1 MSGIF
6 ERNLAHLSPSLQN
19 ALLSLDEKNKNAFKI
34 TEEYAKNERVFYK
47 NFIAEN
53 GSLVFDYEEFEER
66 LKEFKEKYLLYPV
79 LYFYGIS
86 NAFMI
91 ENLLQNPYHCH
102 LVIYERDLALLY
114 VVLSNIDLSTALA
127 QKRLLIFNEV
137 SQMEYIFETQP
148 FLAYSRTYFLELMS
162 DFYATEQKEILASN
176 SFLMEGFKK
185 SILKQG
191 NDPKDA
197 LQGIRQYV
205 YNLASMI
212 KNPSLKE
219 LLAKRKAKFKSCVI
233 VSTGPS
239 LTKQLPLLKEV
250 QEKVIIFAADSAYP
264 ILMQNDI
271 VPDYVCMVE
280 RTDFTA
286 EFFKHDFGDKD
297 KKTTFLLASL
307 VHPNAVEYLEKRG
320 RDYVL
325 IPKHL
330 NFAQYVDLKAFALLS
345 SAVSVAHMALAIA
358 LELEFKELVFIGQDL
373 AYNDVGYSHPK
384 DYQHSANFESEAYEK
399 VKVVAYGGEGFVNS
413 HEIWIFFRQ
422 ILEDLIKYVVSA
434 KIYNATE
441 GGARI
446 EGMIEK
452 PFSEC
457 CKDFSENKQ
466 NLEKLQPLSEDKQKE
481 YALKAYAKVKKAFK
495 ECVGFQAMLRAY
507 YEDIEPEFLRLN
519 TLDLEEGASAS
530 FSLVL
535 KVDQFRDEFSVISSV
550 FYELIHAFFAHFCMN
565 LNKIL
570 VLNPLIKEDFF
581 NKNVLYIKE
590 HLDFMQSI
598 FGFVKAQEETLKFAI
613 TPLEN
618 ALKAKGLSKYV
629 ERLSQ

>member
-1 MSGIF
+1 MSIF

-19 ALLSLDEKNKNAFKI
+19 ALLSLNEKSKNAFKI

-47 NFIAEN
+47 NFIAV
-53 GSLVFDYEEFEER
+53 GGGAVFDYEEFEER
-66 LKEFKEKYLLYPV
+66 LKEFKEKYPLYPV

-102 LVIYERDLALLY
+102 LLVYERNLALLY
-114 VVLSNIDLSTALA
+114 TLLSSIDLSVALA

-162 DFYATEQKEILASN
+162 DFYAREQKEILALN

-205 YNLASMI
+205 YNLDSMI

-219 LLAKRKAKFKSCVI
+219 LLEKRKAKFNSCVI

-250 QEKVIIFAADSAYP
+250 QERVVIFAADSAYP

-286 EFFKHDFGDKD
+286 EFFKHDFGNKD
-297 KKTTFLLASL
+297 DKTTFLLASL
-307 VHPNAVEYLEKRG
+307 VHPNAIEYLEKRG
-320 RDYVL
+320 RNYIL
-325 IPKHL
+325 ISKHL
-330 NFAQYVDLKAFALLS
+330 NFAQYVDLKAFGLLP
-345 SAVSVAHMALAIA
+345 SAVSVAHMAFAIA

-373 AYNDVGYSHPK
+373 AYDDVGHSHPK

-399 VKVVAYGGEGFVNS
+399 IKVVAYGGEGFVES

-422 ILEDLIKYVVSA
+422 ILEDLVKYVVSA
-434 KIYNATE
+434 KIYNATQ

-457 CKDFSENKQ
+457 CKDFNENKQ
-466 NLEKLQPLSEDKQKE
+466 NLVKLKPLSEDKQKE

-495 ECVGFQAMLRAY
+495 ECVEFQAMLRAY

-519 TLDLEEGASAS
+519 TLDLEEGLSVS
-530 FSLVL
+530 FSLML
-535 KVDQFRDEFSVISSV
+535 KVDQFRDEFGAISSV

-570 VLNPLIKEDFF
+570 VLNPLTKEDLF
-581 NKNVLYIKE
+581 NKNVLYIKD

-618 ALKAKGLSKYV
+618 TLKTKGLSKYI
-629 ERLSQ
+629 ERLS

>member
-1 MSGIF
+1 MSSVF

-19 ALLSLDEKNKNAFKI
+19 ALLSLDEKSKNAFKI
-34 TEEYAKNERVFYK
+34 VEEYAKNENVFYK
-47 NFIAEN
+47 NFITEGGA
-53 GSLVFDYEEFEER
+53 VFDYEEFEER
-66 LKEFKEKYLLYPV
+66 LKEFKEKYPLYPV

-102 LVIYERDLALLY
+102 LLVYERNLALLY
-114 VVLSNIDLSTALA
+114 TLLSSIDLSVALA

-162 DFYATEQKEILASN
+162 DFYAREQKEVLALN

-219 LLAKRKAKFKSCVI
+219 LLEKRKAKFKSCVI

-239 LTKQLPLLKEV
+239 LSKQLPLLKEV
-250 QEKVIIFAADSAYP
+250 QERVVIFAADSAYP

-286 EFFKHDFGDKD
+286 EFFKHDFGNKD
-297 KKTTFLLASL
+297 DKTTFLLASL
-307 VHPNAVEYLEKRG
+307 VHPNAIEYLEKRG
-320 RDYVL
+320 RNYIL

-330 NFAQYVDLKAFALLS
+330 NFAQYVDLKAFSLLS
-345 SAVSVAHMALAIA
+345 SAVSVAHMAFAIA

-373 AYNDVGYSHPK
+373 AYNDVGHSHPK

-399 VKVVAYGGEGFVNS
+399 IKVVAYGGEGFVES

-422 ILEDLIKYVVSA
+422 ILEDLVKYVVSA
-434 KIYNATE
+434 KIYNATQ

-457 CKDFSENKQ
+457 CKDFNENKQ
-466 NLEKLQPLSEDKQKE
+466 NLVKLKPLSEDKQKE

-495 ECVGFQAMLRAY
+495 ECVEFQAMLRAY

-519 TLDLEEGASAS
+519 TLDLEEGLSVS
-530 FSLVL
+530 FSLML
-535 KVDQFRDEFSVISSV
+535 KVDQFRDEFSAISSV

-570 VLNPLIKEDFF
+570 VLNPLTKEDLF
-581 NKNVLYIKE
+581 NKNVLYIKD

-618 ALKAKGLSKYV
+618 TLKTKGLSKYI
-629 ERLSQ
+629 ERLS

>member
-1 MSGIF
+1 M
-6 ERNLAHLSPSLQN
+6 
-19 ALLSLDEKNKNAFKI
+19 
-34 TEEYAKNERVFYK
+34 
-47 NFIAEN
+47 
-53 GSLVFDYEEFEER
+53 FDYEEFEER
-66 LKEFKEKYLLYPV
+66 LKEFKEKYPLYPV

-162 DFYATEQKEILASN
+162 DFYAREEREVLALN

-219 LLAKRKAKFKSCVI
+219 LLEKRKAKFKSCVI

-239 LTKQLPLLKEV
+239 LSKQLPLLKEV
-250 QEKVIIFAADSAYP
+250 QEKVVIFAADSAYP

-286 EFFKHDFGDKD
+286 EFFKHDFGNKD
-297 KKTTFLLASL
+297 DKTTFLLASL
-307 VHPNAVEYLEKRG
+307 VHPNAIEYLEKRG
-320 RDYVL
+320 RNYIL

-345 SAVSVAHMALAIA
+345 SAVSVAHMALALA

-373 AYNDVGYSHPK
+373 AYDDVGHSHPK

-399 VKVVAYGGEGFVNS
+399 IKVVAYGGEDFVES

-422 ILEDLIKYVVSA
+422 ILEDLVKYVVSA
-434 KIYNATE
+434 KIYNATQ

-457 CKDFSENKQ
+457 CKDFNENKQ
-466 NLEKLQPLSEDKQKE
+466 NLVKLKPLSEDKQKE

-495 ECVGFQAMLRAY
+495 ECVEFQAMLRAY

-519 TLDLEEGASAS
+519 TLDLEEGLSVS
-530 FSLVL
+530 FSLML
-535 KVDQFRDEFSVISSV
+535 KVDQFRDEFSAISSV

-570 VLNPLIKEDFF
+570 VLNPLTKEDLF
-581 NKNVLYIKE
+581 NKNVLYIKD

-618 ALKAKGLSKYV
+618 TLKTKGLSKYI
-629 ERLSQ
+629 ERLS

>member
-1 MSGIF
+1 MSIF

-19 ALLSLDEKNKNAFKI
+19 ALLSLDEKSKNAFKI

-47 NFIAEN
+47 NFIAV
-53 GSLVFDYEEFEER
+53 GGGAVFDYEEFEER
-66 LKEFKEKYLLYPV
+66 LKEFKEKYPLYPV

-114 VVLSNIDLSTALA
+114 VVLSSIDLSTALA

-162 DFYATEQKEILASN
+162 DFYAREEREVLALN

-219 LLAKRKAKFKSCVI
+219 LLEKRKAKFKSCVI

-239 LTKQLPLLKEV
+239 LSKQLPLLKEV
-250 QEKVIIFAADSAYP
+250 QERVVIFAADSAYP

-286 EFFKHDFGDKD
+286 EFFKHDFGNKD
-297 KKTTFLLASL
+297 DKTTFLLASL
-307 VHPNAVEYLEKRG
+307 VHPNAIEYLEKRG
-320 RDYVL
+320 RNYIL

-330 NFAQYVDLKAFALLS
+330 NFAQYVDLKAFGLLP
-345 SAVSVAHMALAIA
+345 SAVSVAHMAFAIA

-373 AYNDVGYSHPK
+373 AYNDVGHSHPK
-384 DYQHSANFESEAYEK
+384 DYQHSADFESEAYEK
-399 VKVVAYGGEGFVNS
+399 IKVVAYGGEGFVES

-434 KIYNATE
+434 KIYNATQ

-457 CKDFSENKQ
+457 CKDFNENKQ
-466 NLEKLQPLSEDKQKE
+466 NLEKLQPLNEDKQKE

-495 ECVGFQAMLRAY
+495 ESVEFQAMLRAY

-519 TLDLEEGASAS
+519 TLDLEEGLSVS
-530 FSLVL
+530 FSLML
-535 KVDQFRDEFSVISSV
+535 KVDQFRDEFSAISSV

-570 VLNPLIKEDFF
+570 VLNPLTKEDLF
-581 NKNVLYIKE
+581 NKNVLYIKD

-618 ALKAKGLSKYV
+618 TLKTKGLSKYI
-629 ERLSQ
+629 ERLS

>member
-1 MSGIF
+1 MSSVF

-19 ALLSLDEKNKNAFKI
+19 ALLSLDEKSKNAFKI
-34 TEEYAKNERVFYK
+34 VEEYAKNENVFYK
-47 NFIAEN
+47 NFITEGGA
-53 GSLVFDYEEFEER
+53 VFDYEEFEER
-66 LKEFKEKYLLYPV
+66 LKEFKEKYPLYPV

-102 LVIYERDLALLY
+102 LLVYERNLALLY
-114 VVLSNIDLSTALA
+114 TLLSSIDLSVALA

-162 DFYATEQKEILASN
+162 DFYAREQKEILALN

-205 YNLASMI
+205 YNLDSMI

-219 LLAKRKAKFKSCVI
+219 LLAKRGAKFKSCVI

-239 LTKQLPLLKEV
+239 LSKQLPLLKEV
-250 QEKVIIFAADSAYP
+250 QERVVIFAADSAYP

-286 EFFKHDFGDKD
+286 EFFKHDFGNKD
-297 KKTTFLLASL
+297 DKTTFLLASL
-307 VHPNAVEYLEKRG
+307 VHPNAIEYLEKRG
-320 RDYVL
+320 RNYIL

-345 SAVSVAHMALAIA
+345 SAVSVAHMALALA

-373 AYNDVGYSHPK
+373 AYDDVGHSHPK

-399 VKVVAYGGEGFVNS
+399 IKVVAYGGEGFVES

-422 ILEDLIKYVVSA
+422 ILEDLVKYVVSA
-434 KIYNATE
+434 KIYNATQ

-457 CKDFSENKQ
+457 CKDFNENKQ
-466 NLEKLQPLSEDKQKE
+466 NLVKLKPLSEDKQKE

-495 ECVGFQAMLRAY
+495 ECVEFQAMLRAY

-519 TLDLEEGASAS
+519 TLDLEEGLSVS
-530 FSLVL
+530 FSLML
-535 KVDQFRDEFSVISSV
+535 KIDQFRDEFGAISSV

-570 VLNPLIKEDFF
+570 VLNPLTKEDLF
-581 NKNVLYIKE
+581 NKNVLYIKD

-618 ALKAKGLSKYV
+618 TLKTKGLSKYI
-629 ERLSQ
+629 ERLS

>member
-1 MSGIF
+1 MSSVF

-19 ALLSLDEKNKNAFKI
+19 ALLSLDEKSKNAFKI
-34 TEEYAKNERVFYK
+34 VEEYAKNENVFYK
-47 NFIAEN
+47 NFITEGGA
-53 GSLVFDYEEFEER
+53 VFDYEEFEER
-66 LKEFKEKYLLYPV
+66 LKEFKEKYPLYPV

-102 LVIYERDLALLY
+102 LLVYERNLALLY
-114 VVLSNIDLSTALA
+114 TLLSSIDLSVALA

-162 DFYATEQKEILASN
+162 DFYAREQKEILALN

-205 YNLASMI
+205 YNLDSMI

-219 LLAKRKAKFKSCVI
+219 LLAKRGAKFKSCVI

-239 LTKQLPLLKEV
+239 LSKQLPLLKEV
-250 QEKVIIFAADSAYP
+250 QERVVIFAADSAYP

-286 EFFKHDFGDKD
+286 EFFKHDFGNKD
-297 KKTTFLLASL
+297 DKTTFLLASL
-307 VHPNAVEYLEKRG
+307 VHPNAIEYLEKRG
-320 RDYVL
+320 RNYIL

-345 SAVSVAHMALAIA
+345 SAASVAHMALALA

-373 AYNDVGYSHPK
+373 AYDDVGHSHPK

-399 VKVVAYGGEGFVNS
+399 IKIVAYGGEGFVES

-422 ILEDLIKYVVSA
+422 ILEDLVKYVVSA
-434 KIYNATE
+434 KIYNATQ

-457 CKDFSENKQ
+457 CKDFNENKQ

-495 ECVGFQAMLRAY
+495 ECVEFQAMLRAY

-519 TLDLEEGASAS
+519 TLDLEEGLSVS
-530 FSLVL
+530 FSLML
-535 KVDQFRDEFSVISSV
+535 KVDQFRDEFSAISSV

-570 VLNPLIKEDFF
+570 VLNPLTKEDLF
-581 NKNVLYIKE
+581 NKNVLYIKD

-613 TPLEN
+613 TPLEST
-618 ALKAKGLSKYV
+618 LKTKGLSKYI
-629 ERLSQ
+629 ERLS

>member
-1 MSGIF
+1 MSIF

-19 ALLSLDEKNKNAFKI
+19 ALLSLNEKSKNAFKI

-47 NFIAEN
+47 NFIAV
-53 GSLVFDYEEFEER
+53 GGGAVFDYEEFEER
-66 LKEFKEKYLLYPV
+66 LKEFKEKYPLYPV

-137 SQMEYIFETQP
+137 SQMEYIFETQL

-162 DFYATEQKEILASN
+162 DFYAREEREVLALN

-205 YNLASMI
+205 YNLDSMI

-219 LLAKRKAKFKSCVI
+219 LLAKRGAKFKSCVI

-239 LTKQLPLLKEV
+239 LSKQLPLLKEV
-250 QEKVIIFAADSAYP
+250 QERVVIFAADSAYP

-286 EFFKHDFGDKD
+286 EFFKHDFGNKD
-297 KKTTFLLASL
+297 DKTTFLLASL
-307 VHPNAVEYLEKRG
+307 VHPNAIEYLEKRG
-320 RDYVL
+320 RNYIL

-345 SAVSVAHMALAIA
+345 SAVSVAHMALALA

-373 AYNDVGYSHPK
+373 AYDDVGHSHPK

-399 VKVVAYGGEGFVNS
+399 IKVVAYGGEDFVES

-422 ILEDLIKYVVSA
+422 ILEDLVKYVVSA
-434 KIYNATE
+434 KIYNATQ

-457 CKDFSENKQ
+457 CKDFNENKQ
-466 NLEKLQPLSEDKQKE
+466 NLVKLKPLSEDKQKE

-495 ECVGFQAMLRAY
+495 ECVEFQAMLRAY

-519 TLDLEEGASAS
+519 TLDLEEGLSVS
-530 FSLVL
+530 FSLML
-535 KVDQFRDEFSVISSV
+535 KVDQFRDEFSAISSV

-570 VLNPLIKEDFF
+570 VLNPLTKEDLF
-581 NKNVLYIKE
+581 NKNVLYIKD

-618 ALKAKGLSKYV
+618 TLKTKGLSKYI
-629 ERLSQ
+629 ERLS

>member
-1 MSGIF
+1 MSSVF

-19 ALLSLDEKNKNAFKI
+19 ALLSLDEKSKNAFKI
-34 TEEYAKNERVFYK
+34 VEEYAKNERVFYK
-47 NFIAEN
+47 NFITEGGA
-53 GSLVFDYEEFEER
+53 VFDYEEFEER
-66 LKEFKEKYLLYPV
+66 LKEFKEKYPLYPV

-102 LVIYERDLALLY
+102 LLVYERNLALLY
-114 VVLSNIDLSTALA
+114 TLLSSIDLSVALA

-162 DFYATEQKEILASN
+162 DFYAREQKEILALN

-205 YNLASMI
+205 YNLDSMI

-219 LLAKRKAKFKSCVI
+219 LLAKRGAKFKSCVI

-239 LTKQLPLLKEV
+239 LSKQLPLLKEV
-250 QEKVIIFAADSAYP
+250 QERVVIFAADSAYP

-286 EFFKHDFGDKD
+286 EFFKHDFGNKD
-297 KKTTFLLASL
+297 DKTTFLLASL
-307 VHPNAVEYLEKRG
+307 VHPNAIEYLEKRG
-320 RDYVL
+320 RNYIL
-325 IPKHL
+325 ISKHL
-330 NFAQYVDLKAFALLS
+330 NFAQYVDLKAFGLLP
-345 SAVSVAHMALAIA
+345 SAVSVAHMALALA

-373 AYNDVGYSHPK
+373 AYDDVGHSHPK

-399 VKVVAYGGEGFVNS
+399 IKVVAYGGEGFVES

-422 ILEDLIKYVVSA
+422 ILEDLVKYVVSA
-434 KIYNATE
+434 KIYNATQ

-457 CKDFSENKQ
+457 CKDFNENKQ
-466 NLEKLQPLSEDKQKE
+466 NLVKLKPLSEDKQKE

-495 ECVGFQAMLRAY
+495 ECVEFQAMLRAY

-519 TLDLEEGASAS
+519 TLDLEEGLSVS
-530 FSLVL
+530 FSLML
-535 KVDQFRDEFSVISSV
+535 KVDQFRDEFGAISSV

-570 VLNPLIKEDFF
+570 VLNPLTKEDLF
-581 NKNVLYIKE
+581 NKNVLYIKD

-618 ALKAKGLSKYV
+618 TLKTKGLSKYI
-629 ERLSQ
+629 ERLS

>member
-1 MSGIF
+1 MSIF

-19 ALLSLDEKNKNAFKI
+19 ALLSLDEKSKNAFKI

-47 NFIAEN
+47 NFIAE
-53 GSLVFDYEEFEER
+53 GGGAVFDYEEFEER
-66 LKEFKEKYLLYPV
+66 LKEFKEKYPLYPV

-162 DFYATEQKEILASN
+162 DFYAREQKEVLALN

-219 LLAKRKAKFKSCVI
+219 LLEKRKAKFKSCVI

-239 LTKQLPLLKEV
+239 LSKQLPLLKEV
-250 QEKVIIFAADSAYP
+250 QERVVIFAADSAYP

-286 EFFKHDFGDKD
+286 EFFKHDFGNKD
-297 KKTTFLLASL
+297 DKTTFLLASL
-307 VHPNAVEYLEKRG
+307 VHPNAIEYLEKRG
-320 RDYVL
+320 RNYIL

-330 NFAQYVDLKAFALLS
+330 NFAQYVDLKAFSLLS
-345 SAVSVAHMALAIA
+345 SAVSVAHMAFAIA

-373 AYNDVGYSHPK
+373 AYDDVGHSHPK

-399 VKVVAYGGEGFVNS
+399 IKVVAYGGEGFVES

-422 ILEDLIKYVVSA
+422 ILEDLVKYVVSA
-434 KIYNATE
+434 KIYNATQ

-457 CKDFSENKQ
+457 CKDFNENKQ
-466 NLEKLQPLSEDKQKE
+466 NLVKLKPLSEDKQKE

-495 ECVGFQAMLRAY
+495 ECVEFQAMLRAY

-519 TLDLEEGASAS
+519 TLDLEEGLSVS
-530 FSLVL
+530 FSLML
-535 KVDQFRDEFSVISSV
+535 KVDQFRDEFGAISSV

-570 VLNPLIKEDFF
+570 VLNPLTKEDLF
-581 NKNVLYIKE
+581 NKNVLYIKD

-618 ALKAKGLSKYV
+618 TLKTKGLSKYI
-629 ERLSQ
+629 ERLS

>member
-1 MSGIF
+1 MSSVF
-6 ERNLAHLSPSLQN
+6 ARNLAHLSPSLQN
-19 ALLSLDEKNKNAFKI
+19 ALLSLDEKSKNAFKI
-34 TEEYAKNERVFYK
+34 VEEYAKNERVFYK
-47 NFIAEN
+47 NFITEGGA
-53 GSLVFDYEEFEER
+53 VFDYEEFEER
-66 LKEFKEKYLLYPV
+66 LKEFKEKYPLYPV

-102 LVIYERDLALLY
+102 LLVYERNLALLY
-114 VVLSNIDLSTALA
+114 TLLSSIDLSVALA

-162 DFYATEQKEILASN
+162 DFYAREQKEILALN

-205 YNLASMI
+205 YNLDSMI

-219 LLAKRKAKFKSCVI
+219 LLAKRGAKFKSCVI

-239 LTKQLPLLKEV
+239 LSKQLPLLKEV
-250 QEKVIIFAADSAYP
+250 QERVVIFAADSAYP

-286 EFFKHDFGDKD
+286 EFFKHDFGNKD
-297 KKTTFLLASL
+297 DKTTFLLASL
-307 VHPNAVEYLEKRG
+307 VHPNAIEYLEKRG
-320 RDYVL
+320 RNYIL

-345 SAVSVAHMALAIA
+345 SAVSVAHMALALA

-373 AYNDVGYSHPK
+373 AYDDVGHSHPK

-399 VKVVAYGGEGFVNS
+399 IKVVAYGGEGFVES
-413 HEIWIFFRQ
+413 HEMWIFFRQ
-422 ILEDLIKYVVSA
+422 ILEDLVKYVVSA
-434 KIYNATE
+434 KIYNATQ

-457 CKDFSENKQ
+457 CKDFNENKQ
-466 NLEKLQPLSEDKQKE
+466 NLVKLKPLSEDKQKE

-495 ECVGFQAMLRAY
+495 ECVEFQAMLRAY

-519 TLDLEEGASAS
+519 TLDLEEGLRES
-530 FSLVL
+530 FALVL
-535 KVDQFRDEFSVISSV
+535 KVDKFRDEFSVISSV

-570 VLNPLIKEDFF
+570 VLNPLTKEDFF
-581 NKNVLYIKE
+581 NKNVLYIKD

-618 ALKAKGLSKYV
+618 TLKTKGLSKYI
-629 ERLSQ
+629 ERLS

>member
-1 MSGIF
+1 MSSVF

-19 ALLSLDEKNKNAFKI
+19 ALLSLDEKSKNAFKI
-34 TEEYAKNERVFYK
+34 VEEYAKNENVFYK
-47 NFIAEN
+47 NFITEGGA
-53 GSLVFDYEEFEER
+53 VFDYEEFEER
-66 LKEFKEKYLLYPV
+66 LKEFKEKYPLYPV

-102 LVIYERDLALLY
+102 LLVYERNLALLY
-114 VVLSNIDLSTALA
+114 TLLSSIDLSVALA

-162 DFYATEQKEILASN
+162 DFYAREQKEILALN

-205 YNLASMI
+205 YNLDSMI

-219 LLAKRKAKFKSCVI
+219 LLAKRGAKFKSCVI

-239 LTKQLPLLKEV
+239 LSKQLPLLKEV
-250 QEKVIIFAADSAYP
+250 QERVVIFAADSAYP

-286 EFFKHDFGDKD
+286 EFFKHDFGNKD
-297 KKTTFLLASL
+297 DKTTFLLASL
-307 VHPNAVEYLEKRG
+307 VHPNAIEYLEKRG
-320 RDYVL
+320 RNYIL

-345 SAVSVAHMALAIA
+345 SAVSVAHMALALA

-373 AYNDVGYSHPK
+373 AYDDVGHSHPK

-399 VKVVAYGGEGFVNS
+399 IKVVAYGGEGFVES

-422 ILEDLIKYVVSA
+422 ILEDLVKYVVSA
-434 KIYNATE
+434 KIYNATQ

-452 PFSEC
+452 PFSKC
-457 CKDFSENKQ
+457 CKDFNENKQ
-466 NLEKLQPLSEDKQKE
+466 NLVKLKPLSEDKQKE

-495 ECVGFQAMLRAY
+495 ECVEFQAMLRAY

-519 TLDLEEGASAS
+519 TLDLEEGLSVS
-530 FSLVL
+530 FSLML
-535 KVDQFRDEFSVISSV
+535 KVDQFRDEFGAISSV

-570 VLNPLIKEDFF
+570 VLNPLTKEDLF
-581 NKNVLYIKE
+581 NKNVLYIKD

-618 ALKAKGLSKYV
+618 TLKTKGLSKYI
-629 ERLSQ
+629 ERLS

>member
-1 MSGIF
+1 MSIF

-19 ALLSLDEKNKNAFKI
+19 ALLSLNEKSKNAFKI

-47 NFIAEN
+47 NFIAE
-53 GSLVFDYEEFEER
+53 GGGAVFDYEEFEER
-66 LKEFKEKYLLYPV
+66 LKEFKEKYPLYPV

-162 DFYATEQKEILASN
+162 DFYAREEREVLALN

-219 LLAKRKAKFKSCVI
+219 LLEKRKAKFKSCVI

-239 LTKQLPLLKEV
+239 LSKQLPLLKEV
-250 QEKVIIFAADSAYP
+250 QEKVVIFAADSAYP

-286 EFFKHDFGDKD
+286 EFFKHDFGNKD
-297 KKTTFLLASL
+297 DKTTFLLASL
-307 VHPNAVEYLEKRG
+307 VHPNAIEYLEKRG
-320 RDYVL
+320 RNYIL

-330 NFAQYVDLKAFALLS
+330 NFAQYVDLKAFSLLS
-345 SAVSVAHMALAIA
+345 SAVSVAHMAFAIA

-373 AYNDVGYSHPK
+373 AYDDVGHSHPK

-399 VKVVAYGGEGFVNS
+399 IKVVAYGGEGFVES

-434 KIYNATE
+434 KIYNATQ

-457 CKDFSENKQ
+457 CKDFNENKT
-466 NLEKLQPLSEDKQKE
+466 NLIKLENLSEDKQKE

-495 ECVGFQAMLRAY
+495 ESVEFQAMLRAY

-519 TLDLEEGASAS
+519 TLDLEEGLRES

-535 KVDQFRDEFSVISSV
+535 KVDKFRDEFGAISSV

-570 VLNPLIKEDFF
+570 VLNPLTKEDFF
-581 NKNVLYIKE
+581 NKNVLYIKD
-590 HLDFMQSI
+590 HLDFIQSI
-598 FGFVKAQEETLKFAI
+598 FGFVKAQEETLKFAL

-618 ALKAKGLSKYV
+618 TLKTKGLSKYV
-629 ERLSQ
+629 ERLS

>member
-1 MSGIF
+1 MSSVF

-19 ALLSLDEKNKNAFKI
+19 ALLSLDEKSKNAFKI
-34 TEEYAKNERVFYK
+34 VEEYAKNENVFYK
-47 NFIAEN
+47 NFITEGGA
-53 GSLVFDYEEFEER
+53 VFDYEEFEER
-66 LKEFKEKYLLYPV
+66 LKEFKEKYPLYPV

-102 LVIYERDLALLY
+102 LLVYERNLALLY
-114 VVLSNIDLSTALA
+114 TLLSSIDLSVALA

-162 DFYATEQKEILASN
+162 DFYAREQKEILALN

-205 YNLASMI
+205 YNLDSMI

-219 LLAKRKAKFKSCVI
+219 LLAKRGAKFKSCVI

-239 LTKQLPLLKEV
+239 LSKQLPLLKEV
-250 QEKVIIFAADSAYP
+250 QERVVIFAADSAYP

-286 EFFKHDFGDKD
+286 EFFKHDFGNKD
-297 KKTTFLLASL
+297 DKTTFLLASL
-307 VHPNAVEYLEKRG
+307 VHPNAIEYLEKRG
-320 RDYVL
+320 RNYIL
-325 IPKHL
+325 ISKHL
-330 NFAQYVDLKAFALLS
+330 NFAQYVDLKAFGLLP
-345 SAVSVAHMALAIA
+345 SAVSVAHMAFAIA

-373 AYNDVGYSHPK
+373 AYNDVGHSHPK
-384 DYQHSANFESEAYEK
+384 DYQHSADFESEAYEK
-399 VKVVAYGGEGFVNS
+399 IKIVAYGGEGFVES

-422 ILEDLIKYVVSA
+422 ILEDLVKYVVSA
-434 KIYNATE
+434 KIYNATQ

-457 CKDFSENKQ
+457 CKDFNENKQ

-495 ECVGFQAMLRAY
+495 ECVEFQAMLRAY

-519 TLDLEEGASAS
+519 TLDLEEGLSVS
-530 FSLVL
+530 FSLML
-535 KVDQFRDEFSVISSV
+535 KVDQFRDEFSAISSV

-570 VLNPLIKEDFF
+570 VLNPLTKEDLF
-581 NKNVLYIKE
+581 NKNVLYIKD

-618 ALKAKGLSKYV
+618 TLKTKGLSKYI
-629 ERLSQ
+629 ERLS

>member
-1 MSGIF
+1 MSSVF

-19 ALLSLDEKNKNAFKI
+19 ALLSLDEKSKNAFKI
-34 TEEYAKNERVFYK
+34 VEEYAKNENVFYK
-47 NFIAEN
+47 NFITEGGA
-53 GSLVFDYEEFEER
+53 VFDYEEFEER
-66 LKEFKEKYLLYPV
+66 LKEFKEKYPLYPV

-102 LVIYERDLALLY
+102 LLVYERNLALLY
-114 VVLSNIDLSTALA
+114 TLLSSIDLSVALA

-162 DFYATEQKEILASN
+162 DFYAREQKEILALN

-205 YNLASMI
+205 YNLDSMI

-219 LLAKRKAKFKSCVI
+219 LLAKRGAKFKSCVI

-239 LTKQLPLLKEV
+239 LSKQLPLLKEV
-250 QEKVIIFAADSAYP
+250 QERVVIFAADSAYP

-286 EFFKHDFGDKD
+286 EFFKHDFGNKD
-297 KKTTFLLASL
+297 DKTTFLLASL
-307 VHPNAVEYLEKRG
+307 VHPNAIEYLEKRG
-320 RDYVL
+320 RNYIL

-345 SAVSVAHMALAIA
+345 SAVSVAHMALALA

-373 AYNDVGYSHPK
+373 AYDDVGHSHPK

-399 VKVVAYGGEGFVNS
+399 IKVVAYGGEGFVES

-422 ILEDLIKYVVSA
+422 ILEDLVKYVVSA
-434 KIYNATE
+434 KIYNATQ

-457 CKDFSENKQ
+457 CKDFNENKQ
-466 NLEKLQPLSEDKQKE
+466 NLVKLRPLSEDKQKE

-495 ECVGFQAMLRAY
+495 ECVEFQAMLRAY

-519 TLDLEEGASAS
+519 TLDLEEGLSVS
-530 FSLVL
+530 FSLML
-535 KVDQFRDEFSVISSV
+535 KVDQFRDEFGAISSV
-550 FYELIHAFFAHFCMN
+550 FYELIHAFFTHFCMN

-570 VLNPLIKEDFF
+570 VLNPLTKEDLF
-581 NKNVLYIKE
+581 NKNVLYIKD

-618 ALKAKGLSKYV
+618 TLKTKGLSKYI
-629 ERLSQ
+629 ERLS

>member
-1 MSGIF
+1 MSSVF

-19 ALLSLDEKNKNAFKI
+19 ALLSLDEKSKNAFKI
-34 TEEYAKNERVFYK
+34 VEEYAKNENVFYK
-47 NFIAEN
+47 NFITEGGA
-53 GSLVFDYEEFEER
+53 VFDYEEFEER
-66 LKEFKEKYLLYPV
+66 LKEFKEKYPLYPV

-102 LVIYERDLALLY
+102 LLVYERNLALLY
-114 VVLSNIDLSTALA
+114 TLLSSIDLSVALA

-137 SQMEYIFETQP
+137 SQMEYIFETQS

-162 DFYATEQKEILASN
+162 DFYAREQKEILALN

-205 YNLASMI
+205 YNLDSMI

-219 LLAKRKAKFKSCVI
+219 LLAKRGAKFKSCVI

-239 LTKQLPLLKEV
+239 LSKQLPLLKEV
-250 QEKVIIFAADSAYP
+250 QERVVIFAADSAYP

-286 EFFKHDFGDKD
+286 EFFKHDFGNKD
-297 KKTTFLLASL
+297 DKTTFLLASL
-307 VHPNAVEYLEKRG
+307 VHPNAIEYLEKRG
-320 RDYVL
+320 RNYIL
-325 IPKHL
+325 ISKHL
-330 NFAQYVDLKAFALLS
+330 NFAQYVDLKAFGLLP
-345 SAVSVAHMALAIA
+345 SAVSVAHMAFAIA

-373 AYNDVGYSHPK
+373 AYNDVGHSHPK
-384 DYQHSANFESEAYEK
+384 DYQHSADFESEAYEK
-399 VKVVAYGGEGFVNS
+399 IKVVAYGGEGFVES

-457 CKDFSENKQ
+457 CKDFNENKQ
-466 NLEKLQPLSEDKQKE
+466 NLVKLKPLSEDKQKE

-495 ECVGFQAMLRAY
+495 ECVEFQAMLRAY

-519 TLDLEEGASAS
+519 TLDLEEGLSVS
-530 FSLVL
+530 FSLML
-535 KVDQFRDEFSVISSV
+535 KVDQFRDEFSAISSV
-550 FYELIHAFFAHFCMN
+550 FYELIHAFFVHFCMN

-570 VLNPLIKEDFF
+570 VLNPLTKEDLF
-581 NKNVLYIKE
+581 NKNVLYIKD

-618 ALKAKGLSKYV
+618 TLKTKGLSKYI
-629 ERLSQ
+629 ERLS

>member
-1 MSGIF
+1 MSSVF
-6 ERNLAHLSPSLQN
+6 ERNLAYLSPSLQN
-19 ALLSLDEKNKNAFKI
+19 ALLSLDEKSKNAFKI
-34 TEEYAKNERVFYK
+34 VEEYAKNENVFYK
-47 NFIAEN
+47 NFITEGGA
-53 GSLVFDYEEFEER
+53 VFDYEEFEER
-66 LKEFKEKYLLYPV
+66 LKEFKEKYPLYPV

-102 LVIYERDLALLY
+102 LLVYERNLALLY
-114 VVLSNIDLSTALA
+114 TLLSSIDLSVALA

-162 DFYATEQKEILASN
+162 DFYAREQKEILALN

-205 YNLASMI
+205 YNLDSMI

-219 LLAKRKAKFKSCVI
+219 LLAKRGAKFKSCVI

-239 LTKQLPLLKEV
+239 LSKQLPLLKEV
-250 QEKVIIFAADSAYP
+250 QERVVIFAADSAYP

-286 EFFKHDFGDKD
+286 EFFKHDFGNKD
-297 KKTTFLLASL
+297 DKTTFLLASL
-307 VHPNAVEYLEKRG
+307 VHPNAIEYLEKRG
-320 RDYVL
+320 RNYIL

-345 SAVSVAHMALAIA
+345 SAVSVAHMALALA

-373 AYNDVGYSHPK
+373 AYDDVGHSHPK

-399 VKVVAYGGEGFVNS
+399 IKVVAYGGEGFVES

-422 ILEDLIKYVVSA
+422 ILEDLVKYVVSA
-434 KIYNATE
+434 KIYNATQ

-457 CKDFSENKQ
+457 CKDFNENKQ
-466 NLEKLQPLSEDKQKE
+466 NLVKLKPLSEDKQKE

-495 ECVGFQAMLRAY
+495 ECVEFQAMLRAY

-519 TLDLEEGASAS
+519 TLDLEEGLSVS
-530 FSLVL
+530 FSLML
-535 KVDQFRDEFSVISSV
+535 KVDQFRDEFGAISSV

-570 VLNPLIKEDFF
+570 VLNPLTKEDLF
-581 NKNVLYIKE
+581 NKNVLYIKD

-618 ALKAKGLSKYV
+618 TLKTKGLSKYI
-629 ERLSQ
+629 ERLS

>member
-1 MSGIF
+1 MSSVF

-19 ALLSLDEKNKNAFKI
+19 ALLSLDEKSKNAFKI
-34 TEEYAKNERVFYK
+34 VEEYAKNERVFYK
-47 NFIAEN
+47 NFITEGGA
-53 GSLVFDYEEFEER
+53 VFDYEEFEER
-66 LKEFKEKYLLYPV
+66 LKEFKEKYPLYPV

-102 LVIYERDLALLY
+102 LLVYERNLALLY
-114 VVLSNIDLSTALA
+114 TLLSSIDLSVALA

-137 SQMEYIFETQP
+137 SQMEYIFETQL

-162 DFYATEQKEILASN
+162 DFYAREQKEILALN

-205 YNLASMI
+205 YNLDSMI

-219 LLAKRKAKFKSCVI
+219 LLAKRGAKFKSCVI

-239 LTKQLPLLKEV
+239 LSKQLPLLKEV
-250 QEKVIIFAADSAYP
+250 QERVVIFAADSAYP

-286 EFFKHDFGDKD
+286 EFFKHDFGNKD
-297 KKTTFLLASL
+297 DKTTFLLASL
-307 VHPNAVEYLEKRG
+307 VHPNAIEYLEKRG
-320 RDYVL
+320 RNYIL

-345 SAVSVAHMALAIA
+345 SAASVAHMALALA

-373 AYNDVGYSHPK
+373 AYDDVGHSHPK

-399 VKVVAYGGEGFVNS
+399 IKVVAYGGEGFVES
-413 HEIWIFFRQ
+413 HEMWIFFRQ

-434 KIYNATE
+434 KIYNATQ

-457 CKDFSENKQ
+457 CKDFNENKQ
-466 NLEKLQPLSEDKQKE
+466 NLVKLKPLSEDKQKE

-495 ECVGFQAMLRAY
+495 ECVEFQAMLRAY
-507 YEDIEPEFLRLN
+507 YEDIEGEFLRLN
-519 TLDLEEGASAS
+519 TLDLEEGLSVS
-530 FSLVL
+530 FSLML
-535 KVDQFRDEFSVISSV
+535 KVDQFRDEFGAISSV

-570 VLNPLIKEDFF
+570 VLNPLTKEDLF
-581 NKNVLYIKE
+581 NKNVLYIKD

-618 ALKAKGLSKYV
+618 TLKTKGLSKYI
-629 ERLSQ
+629 ERLS

>member
-1 MSGIF
+1 MSIF

-19 ALLSLDEKNKNAFKI
+19 ALLSLNEKSKNAFKI
-34 TEEYAKNERVFYK
+34 VEEYAKNENVFYK
-47 NFIAEN
+47 NFITEGGA
-53 GSLVFDYEEFEER
+53 VFDYEEFEER
-66 LKEFKEKYLLYPV
+66 LKEFKEKYPLYPV

-102 LVIYERDLALLY
+102 LLVYERNLALLY
-114 VVLSNIDLSTALA
+114 TLLSSIDLSVALA

-162 DFYATEQKEILASN
+162 DFYAREEREVLALN

-205 YNLASMI
+205 YNLDSMI

-219 LLAKRKAKFKSCVI
+219 LLAKRGAKFKSCVI

-239 LTKQLPLLKEV
+239 LSKQLPLLKEV
-250 QEKVIIFAADSAYP
+250 QERVVIFAADSAYP

-286 EFFKHDFGDKD
+286 EFFKHDFGNKD
-297 KKTTFLLASL
+297 DKTTFLLASL
-307 VHPNAVEYLEKRG
+307 VHPNAIEYLEKRG
-320 RDYVL
+320 RNYIL

-345 SAVSVAHMALAIA
+345 SAASVAHMALALA

-373 AYNDVGYSHPK
+373 AYDDVGHSHPK

-399 VKVVAYGGEGFVNS
+399 IKIVAYGGEGFVES

-457 CKDFSENKQ
+457 CKDFNENKQ
-466 NLEKLQPLSEDKQKE
+466 NLVKLKPLSEDKQKE

-495 ECVGFQAMLRAY
+495 ECVEFQAMLRAY

-519 TLDLEEGASAS
+519 TLDLEEGLSVS
-530 FSLVL
+530 FSLML
-535 KVDQFRDEFSVISSV
+535 KVDQFRDEFSAISSV
-550 FYELIHAFFAHFCMN
+550 FYELIHAFFVHFCMN

-570 VLNPLIKEDFF
+570 VLNPLTKEDLF
-581 NKNVLYIKE
+581 NKNVLYIKD

-618 ALKAKGLSKYV
+618 TLKTKGLSKYI
-629 ERLSQ
+629 ERLS

>member
-1 MSGIF
+1 MSSVF

-19 ALLSLDEKNKNAFKI
+19 ALLSLDEKSKNAFKI
-34 TEEYAKNERVFYK
+34 VEEYAKNENVFYK
-47 NFIAEN
+47 NFITEGGA
-53 GSLVFDYEEFEER
+53 VFDYEEFEER
-66 LKEFKEKYLLYPV
+66 LKEFKEKYPLYPV

-102 LVIYERDLALLY
+102 LLVYERNLALLY
-114 VVLSNIDLSTALA
+114 TLLSSIDLSVALA

-162 DFYATEQKEILASN
+162 DFYAREQKEILALN

-205 YNLASMI
+205 YNLDSMI

-219 LLAKRKAKFKSCVI
+219 LLAKRGAKFKSCVI

-239 LTKQLPLLKEV
+239 LSKQLPLLKEV
-250 QEKVIIFAADSAYP
+250 QERVVIFAADSAYP

-286 EFFKHDFGDKD
+286 EFFKHDFGNKD
-297 KKTTFLLASL
+297 DKTTFLLASL
-307 VHPNAVEYLEKRG
+307 VHPNAIEYLEKRG
-320 RDYVL
+320 RNYIL

-330 NFAQYVDLKAFALLS
+330 NFAQYVDLKAFGLLP
-345 SAVSVAHMALAIA
+345 SAVSVAHMAFAIA

-373 AYNDVGYSHPK
+373 AYNDVGHSHPK
-384 DYQHSANFESEAYEK
+384 DYQHSADFESEAYEK
-399 VKVVAYGGEGFVNS
+399 IKVVAYGGEGFVES

-434 KIYNATE
+434 KIYNATQ

-457 CKDFSENKQ
+457 CKDFNENKQ
-466 NLEKLQPLSEDKQKE
+466 NLVKLKPLSEDKQKE

-495 ECVGFQAMLRAY
+495 ECVEFQAMLRAY

-519 TLDLEEGASAS
+519 TLDLEEGLSVS
-530 FSLVL
+530 FSLML
-535 KVDQFRDEFSVISSV
+535 KVDQFRDEFGAISSV

-570 VLNPLIKEDFF
+570 VLNPLTKEDLF
-581 NKNVLYIKE
+581 NKNVLYIKD

-618 ALKAKGLSKYV
+618 TLKTKGLSKYI
-629 ERLSQ
+629 ERLS

>member
-1 MSGIF
+1 MSIF

-19 ALLSLDEKNKNAFKI
+19 ALLSLDEKSKNAFKI
-34 TEEYAKNERVFYK
+34 VEEYAKNENVFYK
-47 NFIAEN
+47 NFITEGGA
-53 GSLVFDYEEFEER
+53 VFDYEEFEER
-66 LKEFKEKYLLYPV
+66 LKEFKEKYPLYPV

-102 LVIYERDLALLY
+102 LLVYERNLALLY
-114 VVLSNIDLSTALA
+114 TLLSSIDLSVALA

-162 DFYATEQKEILASN
+162 DFYAREQKEILALN

-205 YNLASMI
+205 YNLDSMI

-219 LLAKRKAKFKSCVI
+219 LLAKRGAKFKSCVI

-239 LTKQLPLLKEV
+239 LSKQLPLLKEV
-250 QEKVIIFAADSAYP
+250 QERVVIFAADSAYP

-286 EFFKHDFGDKD
+286 EFFKHDFGNKD
-297 KKTTFLLASL
+297 DKTTFLLASL
-307 VHPNAVEYLEKRG
+307 VHPNAIEYLEKRG
-320 RDYVL
+320 RNYIL
-325 IPKHL
+325 ISKHL
-330 NFAQYVDLKAFALLS
+330 NFAQYVDLKAFGLLP
-345 SAVSVAHMALAIA
+345 SAVNVAHMAFAIA

-373 AYNDVGYSHPK
+373 AYNDVGHSHPK
-384 DYQHSANFESEAYEK
+384 DYQHSADFESEAYEK
-399 VKVVAYGGEGFVNS
+399 IKVVAYGGEGFVES

-457 CKDFSENKQ
+457 CKDFNENKQ

-495 ECVGFQAMLRAY
+495 ECVEFQAMLRAY

-519 TLDLEEGASAS
+519 TLDLEEGLSVS
-530 FSLVL
+530 FSLML
-535 KVDQFRDEFSVISSV
+535 KVDQFRDEFGAISSV

-570 VLNPLIKEDFF
+570 VLNPLTKEDLF
-581 NKNVLYIKE
+581 NKNVLYIKD

-618 ALKAKGLSKYV
+618 TLKTKGLSKYI
-629 ERLSQ
+629 ERLS

>member
-1 MSGIF
+1 MSIF

-19 ALLSLDEKNKNAFKI
+19 ALLSLNEKSKNAFKI

-47 NFIAEN
+47 NFIAV
-53 GSLVFDYEEFEER
+53 GGGAVFDYEEFEER
-66 LKEFKEKYLLYPV
+66 LKEFKEKYPLYPV

-162 DFYATEQKEILASN
+162 DFYAREEREVLALN

-205 YNLASMI
+205 YNLDSMI

-219 LLAKRKAKFKSCVI
+219 LLAKRGAKFKSCVI

-239 LTKQLPLLKEV
+239 LSKQLPLLKEV
-250 QEKVIIFAADSAYP
+250 QERVVIFAADSAYP

-286 EFFKHDFGDKD
+286 EFFKHDFGNKD
-297 KKTTFLLASL
+297 DKTTFLLASL
-307 VHPNAVEYLEKRG
+307 VHPNAIEYLEKRG
-320 RDYVL
+320 RNYIL

-345 SAVSVAHMALAIA
+345 SAVSVAHMALALA

-373 AYNDVGYSHPK
+373 AYDDVGHSHPK

-399 VKVVAYGGEGFVNS
+399 IKVVAYGGEDFVES

-422 ILEDLIKYVVSA
+422 ILEDLVKYVVSA
-434 KIYNATE
+434 KIYNATQ

-457 CKDFSENKQ
+457 CKDFNENKQ
-466 NLEKLQPLSEDKQKE
+466 NLVKLKPLSEDKQKE

-495 ECVGFQAMLRAY
+495 ECVEFQAMLRAY

-519 TLDLEEGASAS
+519 TLDLEEGLSVS
-530 FSLVL
+530 FSLML
-535 KVDQFRDEFSVISSV
+535 KVDQFRDEFSAISSV
-550 FYELIHAFFAHFCMN
+550 FYELIHAFFVHFCMN

-570 VLNPLIKEDFF
+570 VLNPLTKEDLF
-581 NKNVLYIKE
+581 NKNVLYIKD

-618 ALKAKGLSKYV
+618 TLKTKGLSKYI
-629 ERLSQ
+629 ERLS

>member
-1 MSGIF
+1 MSSIF
-6 ERNLAHLSPSLQN
+6 ARNLAHLSPSLQN
-19 ALLSLDEKNKNAFKI
+19 ALLSLDEKSKNAFKI
-34 TEEYAKNERVFYK
+34 VEEYAKNERVFYK
-47 NFIAEN
+47 NFITEGGA
-53 GSLVFDYEEFEER
+53 VFDYEEFEER
-66 LKEFKEKYLLYPV
+66 LKEFKEKYPLYPV

-102 LVIYERDLALLY
+102 LLVYERNLALLY
-114 VVLSNIDLSTALA
+114 TLLSSIDLSVALA

-162 DFYATEQKEILASN
+162 DFYAREQKEILALN

-205 YNLASMI
+205 YNLDSMI

-219 LLAKRKAKFKSCVI
+219 LLAKRGAKFKSCVI

-239 LTKQLPLLKEV
+239 LSKQLPLLKEV
-250 QEKVIIFAADSAYP
+250 QERVVIFAADSAYP

-286 EFFKHDFGDKD
+286 EFFKHDFGNKD
-297 KKTTFLLASL
+297 DKTTFLLASL
-307 VHPNAVEYLEKRG
+307 VHPNAIEYLEKRG
-320 RDYVL
+320 RNYIL

-345 SAVSVAHMALAIA
+345 SAVSVAHMALALA

-373 AYNDVGYSHPK
+373 AYDDVGHSHPK

-399 VKVVAYGGEGFVNS
+399 IKVVAYGGEGFVES
-413 HEIWIFFRQ
+413 HEMWIFFRQ
-422 ILEDLIKYVVSA
+422 ILEDLVKYVVSA
-434 KIYNATE
+434 KIYNATQ

-457 CKDFSENKQ
+457 CKDFNENKQ
-466 NLEKLQPLSEDKQKE
+466 NLVKLKPLSEDKQKE

-495 ECVGFQAMLRAY
+495 ECVEFQAMLRAY

-519 TLDLEEGASAS
+519 TLDLEEGLSVS
-530 FSLVL
+530 FSLML
-535 KVDQFRDEFSVISSV
+535 KVDQFRDEFGAISSV

-570 VLNPLIKEDFF
+570 VLNPLTKEDLF
-581 NKNVLYIKE
+581 NKNVLYIKD

-618 ALKAKGLSKYV
+618 TLKTKGLSKYI
-629 ERLSQ
+629 ERLS

>member
-1 MSGIF
+1 MSSVF

-19 ALLSLDEKNKNAFKI
+19 ALLSLDEKSKNAFKI
-34 TEEYAKNERVFYK
+34 VEEYAKNENVFYK
-47 NFIAEN
+47 NFITEGGA
-53 GSLVFDYEEFEER
+53 VFDYEEFEER
-66 LKEFKEKYLLYPV
+66 LKEFKEKYPLYPV

-102 LVIYERDLALLY
+102 LLVYERNLALLY
-114 VVLSNIDLSTALA
+114 TLLSSIDLSVALA

-162 DFYATEQKEILASN
+162 DFYAREQKEILALN

-205 YNLASMI
+205 YNLDSMI

-219 LLAKRKAKFKSCVI
+219 LLAKRGAKFKSCVI

-239 LTKQLPLLKEV
+239 LSKQLPLLKEV
-250 QEKVIIFAADSAYP
+250 QERVVIFAADSAYP

-286 EFFKHDFGDKD
+286 EFFKHDFGNKD
-297 KKTTFLLASL
+297 DKTTFLLASL
-307 VHPNAVEYLEKRG
+307 VHPNAIEYLEKRG
-320 RDYVL
+320 RNYIL

-330 NFAQYVDLKAFALLS
+330 NFAQYVDLKAFSLLS
-345 SAVSVAHMALAIA
+345 SAVSVAHMAFAIA

-373 AYNDVGYSHPK
+373 AYNDVGHSHPK
-384 DYQHSANFESEAYEK
+384 DYQHSADFESEAYEK
-399 VKVVAYGGEGFVNS
+399 IKVVAYGGEGFVES

-457 CKDFSENKQ
+457 CKDFNENKQ
-466 NLEKLQPLSEDKQKE
+466 NLVKLQPLSEDKQKE

-495 ECVGFQAMLRAY
+495 ESVEFQAMLRAY
-507 YEDIEPEFLRLN
+507 YEDIEGEFLRLN
-519 TLDLEEGASAS
+519 TLDLEEGLSVS

-535 KVDQFRDEFSVISSV
+535 KVDQFRDEFGAISSV
-550 FYELIHAFFAHFCMN
+550 FYELIHAFFTHFCMN

-570 VLNPLIKEDFF
+570 VLNPLTKEDLF
-581 NKNVLYIKE
+581 NKNVLYIKD

-618 ALKAKGLSKYV
+618 TLKTKGLSKYI
-629 ERLSQ
+629 ERLS

>member
-1 MSGIF
+1 MSSVF

-19 ALLSLDEKNKNAFKI
+19 ALLSLDEKSKNAFKI
-34 TEEYAKNERVFYK
+34 VEEYAKNENVFYK
-47 NFIAEN
+47 NFITEGGA
-53 GSLVFDYEEFEER
+53 VFDYEEFEER
-66 LKEFKEKYLLYPV
+66 LKEFKEKYPLYPV

-102 LVIYERDLALLY
+102 LLVYERNLALLY
-114 VVLSNIDLSTALA
+114 TLLSSIDLSVALA

-137 SQMEYIFETQP
+137 SQMEYIFETQL

-162 DFYATEQKEILASN
+162 DFYAREQKEILALN

-205 YNLASMI
+205 YNLDSMI

-219 LLAKRKAKFKSCVI
+219 LLAKRGAKFKSCVI

-239 LTKQLPLLKEV
+239 LSKQLPLLKEV
-250 QEKVIIFAADSAYP
+250 QERVVIFAADSAYP

-286 EFFKHDFGDKD
+286 EFFKHDFGNKD
-297 KKTTFLLASL
+297 DKTTFLLASL
-307 VHPNAVEYLEKRG
+307 VHPNAIEYLEKRG
-320 RDYVL
+320 RNYIL

-345 SAVSVAHMALAIA
+345 SAVSVAHMALALA

-373 AYNDVGYSHPK
+373 AYDDVGHSHPK

-399 VKVVAYGGEGFVNS
+399 IKVVAYGGEGFVES

-422 ILEDLIKYVVSA
+422 ILEDLVKYVVSA
-434 KIYNATE
+434 KIYNATQ

-457 CKDFSENKQ
+457 CKDFNENKQ
-466 NLEKLQPLSEDKQKE
+466 NLVKLKPLSEDKQKE

-495 ECVGFQAMLRAY
+495 ECVEFQAMLRAY

-519 TLDLEEGASAS
+519 TLDLEEGLSVS

-535 KVDQFRDEFSVISSV
+535 KVDQFRDEFGATSSV

-570 VLNPLIKEDFF
+570 VLNPLTKEDLF
-581 NKNVLYIKE
+581 NKNVLYIKD

-618 ALKAKGLSKYV
+618 TLKTKGLSKYI
-629 ERLSQ
+629 ERLS

>member
-1 MSGIF
+1 MSSVF

-19 ALLSLDEKNKNAFKI
+19 ALLSLDEKSKNAFKI
-34 TEEYAKNERVFYK
+34 VEEYAKNENVFYK
-47 NFIAEN
+47 NFITEGGA
-53 GSLVFDYEEFEER
+53 VFDYEEFEER
-66 LKEFKEKYLLYPV
+66 LKEFKEKYPLYPV

-102 LVIYERDLALLY
+102 LLVYERNLALLY
-114 VVLSNIDLSTALA
+114 TLLSSIDLSVALA

-162 DFYATEQKEILASN
+162 DFYAREQKEILALN

-205 YNLASMI
+205 YNLDSMI

-219 LLAKRKAKFKSCVI
+219 LLAKRGAKFKSCVI

-239 LTKQLPLLKEV
+239 LSKQLPLLKEV
-250 QEKVIIFAADSAYP
+250 QERVVIFAADSAYP

-286 EFFKHDFGDKD
+286 EFFKHDFGNKD
-297 KKTTFLLASL
+297 DKTTFLLASL
-307 VHPNAVEYLEKRG
+307 VHPNAIEYLEKRG
-320 RDYVL
+320 RNYIL

-345 SAVSVAHMALAIA
+345 SAVSVAHMALALA

-373 AYNDVGYSHPK
+373 AYDDVGHSHPK

-399 VKVVAYGGEGFVNS
+399 IKVVAYGGEGFVES

-422 ILEDLIKYVVSA
+422 ILEDLVKYVVSA
-434 KIYNATE
+434 KIYNATQ
-441 GGARI
+441 GGTRI

-457 CKDFSENKQ
+457 CKDFNENKQ
-466 NLEKLQPLSEDKQKE
+466 NLVKLKPLSGDKQKE

-495 ECVGFQAMLRAY
+495 ECVEFQAMLRAY
-507 YEDIEPEFLRLN
+507 YEDIEGEFLRLN
-519 TLDLEEGASAS
+519 TLDLEEGLSVS
-530 FSLVL
+530 FSLML
-535 KVDQFRDEFSVISSV
+535 KVDQFRDEFSAISSV

-570 VLNPLIKEDFF
+570 VLNPLTKEDLF
-581 NKNVLYIKE
+581 NKNVLYIKD

-618 ALKAKGLSKYV
+618 TLKTKGLSKYI
-629 ERLSQ
+629 ERLS

>member
-1 MSGIF
+1 MSSVF
-6 ERNLAHLSPSLQN
+6 ARNLAHLSPSLQN
-19 ALLSLDEKNKNAFKI
+19 ALLSLDEKSKNAFKI
-34 TEEYAKNERVFYK
+34 VEEYAKNENVFYK
-47 NFIAEN
+47 NFITEGGA
-53 GSLVFDYEEFEER
+53 VFDYEEFEER
-66 LKEFKEKYLLYPV
+66 LKEFKEKYPLYPV

-102 LVIYERDLALLY
+102 LLVYERNLALLY
-114 VVLSNIDLSTALA
+114 TLLSSIDLSVALA

-162 DFYATEQKEILASN
+162 DFYAREQKEILALN

-205 YNLASMI
+205 YNLDSMI

-219 LLAKRKAKFKSCVI
+219 LLAKRGAKFKSCVI

-239 LTKQLPLLKEV
+239 LSKQLPLLKEV
-250 QEKVIIFAADSAYP
+250 QERVVIFAADSAYP

-286 EFFKHDFGDKD
+286 EFFKHDFGNKD
-297 KKTTFLLASL
+297 DKTTFLLASL
-307 VHPNAVEYLEKRG
+307 VHPNAIEYLEKRG
-320 RDYVL
+320 RNYIL

-345 SAVSVAHMALAIA
+345 SAVSVAHMALALA

-373 AYNDVGYSHPK
+373 AYDDVGHSHPK

-399 VKVVAYGGEGFVNS
+399 IKVVAYGGEGFVES
-413 HEIWIFFRQ
+413 HEMWIFFRQ
-422 ILEDLIKYVVSA
+422 ILEDLVKYVVSA
-434 KIYNATE
+434 KIYNATQ

-457 CKDFSENKQ
+457 CKDFNENKQ

-495 ECVGFQAMLRAY
+495 ECVEFQAMLRAY

-519 TLDLEEGASAS
+519 TLDLEEGLSVS
-530 FSLVL
+530 FSLML
-535 KVDQFRDEFSVISSV
+535 KVDQFRDEFGAISSV

-570 VLNPLIKEDFF
+570 VLNPLTKEDLF
-581 NKNVLYIKE
+581 NKNVLYIKD

-618 ALKAKGLSKYV
+618 TLKTKGLSKYI
-629 ERLSQ
+629 ERLS

>member
-1 MSGIF
+1 MSIF
-6 ERNLAHLSPSLQN
+6 ERNLAHLSHSLQN
-19 ALLSLDEKNKNAFKI
+19 ALLNLDDESKKSFKVV
-34 TEEYAKNERVFYK
+34 EEYAKNERVFYK
-47 NFIAEN
+47 NFITEGGA
-53 GSLVFDYEEFEER
+53 VFDYEEFEER
-66 LKEFKEKYLLYPV
+66 LKEFKEKYPLYPV

-114 VVLSNIDLSTALA
+114 TLLSSIDLSVALA

-162 DFYATEQKEILASN
+162 DFYAREQKEILALN

-205 YNLASMI
+205 YNLDSMI

-219 LLAKRKAKFKSCVI
+219 LLAKRGAKFKSCVI

-239 LTKQLPLLKEV
+239 LSKQLPLLKEV
-250 QEKVIIFAADSAYP
+250 QERVVIFAADSAYP

-286 EFFKHDFGDKD
+286 EFFKHDFGNKD
-297 KKTTFLLASL
+297 DKTTFLLASL
-307 VHPNAVEYLEKRG
+307 VHPNAIEYLEKRG
-320 RDYVL
+320 RNYIL

-345 SAVSVAHMALAIA
+345 SAVSVAHMALALA

-373 AYNDVGYSHPK
+373 AYNDVGHSHPK

-399 VKVVAYGGEGFVNS
+399 IKVVAYGGEGFVES
-413 HEIWIFFRQ
+413 HEIWIFFKQ

-434 KIYNATE
+434 KIYNATQ

-466 NLEKLQPLSEDKQKE
+466 NLVKLKPLSEDKQKE

-495 ECVGFQAMLRAY
+495 ECVEFQAMLRAY

-519 TLDLEEGASAS
+519 TLDLEEGLSVS
-530 FSLVL
+530 FSLML
-535 KVDQFRDEFSVISSV
+535 KVDQFRDEFGAISSV

-570 VLNPLIKEDFF
+570 VLNPLTKEDLF

-618 ALKAKGLSKYV
+618 ALKAKGLSKYI
-629 ERLSQ
+629 ERLS

>member
-1 MSGIF
+1 MSSVF

-19 ALLSLDEKNKNAFKI
+19 ALLSLDEKSKNAFKI
-34 TEEYAKNERVFYK
+34 VEEYAKNENVFYK
-47 NFIAEN
+47 NFITEGGA
-53 GSLVFDYEEFEER
+53 VFDYEEFEER
-66 LKEFKEKYLLYPV
+66 LKEFKEKYPLYPV

-102 LVIYERDLALLY
+102 LLVYERNLALLY
-114 VVLSNIDLSTALA
+114 TLLSSIDLSVALA

-137 SQMEYIFETQP
+137 SQMEYIFETQL

-162 DFYATEQKEILASN
+162 DFYAREQKEILALN

-205 YNLASMI
+205 YNLDSMI

-219 LLAKRKAKFKSCVI
+219 LLAKRGAKFKSCVI

-239 LTKQLPLLKEV
+239 LSKQLPLLKEV
-250 QEKVIIFAADSAYP
+250 QERVVIFAADSAYP

-286 EFFKHDFGDKD
+286 EFFKHDFGNKD
-297 KKTTFLLASL
+297 DKTTFLLASL
-307 VHPNAVEYLEKRG
+307 VHPNAIEYLEKRG
-320 RDYVL
+320 RNYIL
-325 IPKHL
+325 ISKHL
-330 NFAQYVDLKAFALLS
+330 NFAQYVDLKAFGLLP
-345 SAVSVAHMALAIA
+345 SAVSVAHMAFAIA

-373 AYNDVGYSHPK
+373 AYNDVGHSHPK

-399 VKVVAYGGEGFVNS
+399 IKVVAYGGEGFVES

-422 ILEDLIKYVVSA
+422 ILEDLVKYVVSA
-434 KIYNATE
+434 KIYNATQ

-457 CKDFSENKQ
+457 CKDFNENKQ
-466 NLEKLQPLSEDKQKE
+466 NLVKLKPLSEDKQKE

-495 ECVGFQAMLRAY
+495 ECVEFQAMLRAY

-519 TLDLEEGASAS
+519 TLDLEEGLSVS
-530 FSLVL
+530 FSLML
-535 KVDQFRDEFSVISSV
+535 KVDQFRDEFGAISSV

-570 VLNPLIKEDFF
+570 VLNPLTKEDLF
-581 NKNVLYIKE
+581 NKNVLYIKD

-618 ALKAKGLSKYV
+618 TLKTKGLSKYI
-629 ERLSQ
+629 ERLS

>member
-1 MSGIF
+1 MSSVF
-6 ERNLAHLSPSLQN
+6 ARNLAHLSPSLQN
-19 ALLSLDEKNKNAFKI
+19 ALLSLDEKSKNAFKI
-34 TEEYAKNERVFYK
+34 VEEYAKNERVFYK
-47 NFIAEN
+47 NFITEGGA
-53 GSLVFDYEEFEER
+53 VFDYEEFEER
-66 LKEFKEKYLLYPV
+66 LKEFKEKYPLYPV

-102 LVIYERDLALLY
+102 LLVYERNLALLY
-114 VVLSNIDLSTALA
+114 TLLSSIDLSVALA

-162 DFYATEQKEILASN
+162 DFYAREQKEILALN

-205 YNLASMI
+205 YNLDSMI

-219 LLAKRKAKFKSCVI
+219 LLAKRGAKFKSCVI

-239 LTKQLPLLKEV
+239 LSKQLPLLKEV
-250 QEKVIIFAADSAYP
+250 QERVVIFAADSAYP

-286 EFFKHDFGDKD
+286 EFFKHDFGNKD
-297 KKTTFLLASL
+297 DKTTFLLASL
-307 VHPNAVEYLEKRG
+307 VHPNAIEYLEKRG
-320 RDYVL
+320 RNYIL

-345 SAVSVAHMALAIA
+345 SAASVAHMALALA

-373 AYNDVGYSHPK
+373 AYDDVGHSHPK

-399 VKVVAYGGEGFVNS
+399 IKIVAYGGEGFVES

-422 ILEDLIKYVVSA
+422 ILEDLVKYVVSA
-434 KIYNATE
+434 KIYNATQ

-457 CKDFSENKQ
+457 CKDFNENKQ

-495 ECVGFQAMLRAY
+495 ECVEFQAMLRAY

-519 TLDLEEGASAS
+519 TLDLEEGLSVS
-530 FSLVL
+530 FSLML
-535 KVDQFRDEFSVISSV
+535 KVDQFRDEFSAISSV

-570 VLNPLIKEDFF
+570 VLNPLTKEDLF
-581 NKNVLYIKE
+581 NKNVLYIKD

-618 ALKAKGLSKYV
+618 TLKTKGLSKYI
-629 ERLSQ
+629 ERLS

>member
-1 MSGIF
+1 MSSVF
-6 ERNLAHLSPSLQN
+6 ERNLAYLSPSLQN
-19 ALLSLDEKNKNAFKI
+19 ALLSLDEKSKNAFKI
-34 TEEYAKNERVFYK
+34 VEEYAKNENVFYK
-47 NFIAEN
+47 NFITEGGA
-53 GSLVFDYEEFEER
+53 VFDYEEFEER
-66 LKEFKEKYLLYPV
+66 LKEFKEKYPLYPV

-102 LVIYERDLALLY
+102 LLVYERNLALLY
-114 VVLSNIDLSTALA
+114 TLLSSIDLSVALA

-162 DFYATEQKEILASN
+162 DFYAREQKEVLALN

-185 SILKQG
+185 SILKRG

-219 LLAKRKAKFKSCVI
+219 LLEKRKAKFKSCVI

-250 QEKVIIFAADSAYP
+250 QEKVVIFAADSAYP

-286 EFFKHDFGDKD
+286 EFFKHDFGNKD
-297 KKTTFLLASL
+297 DKTTFLLASL
-307 VHPNAVEYLEKRG
+307 VHPNAIEYLEKRG
-320 RDYVL
+320 RNYIL

-330 NFAQYVDLKAFALLS
+330 NFAQYVDLKAFSLLS
-345 SAVSVAHMALAIA
+345 SAVSVAHMAFAIA

-373 AYNDVGYSHPK
+373 AYNDVGHSHPK
-384 DYQHSANFESEAYEK
+384 DYQHSADFESEAYEK
-399 VKVVAYGGEGFVNS
+399 IKVVAYGGEGFVES

-434 KIYNATE
+434 KIYNATQ

-457 CKDFSENKQ
+457 CKDFNENKQ

-495 ECVGFQAMLRAY
+495 ESVEFQAMLRAY

-519 TLDLEEGASAS
+519 TLDLEEGLRES

-535 KVDQFRDEFSVISSV
+535 KVDKFRDEFSVISSV

-570 VLNPLIKEDFF
+570 VLNPLTKEDFF

-590 HLDFMQSI
+590 HLDFIQSI
-598 FGFVKAQEETLKFAI
+598 FGFVKAQEETLKFAL

-629 ERLSQ
+629 ERLNQ

>member
-1 MSGIF
+1 MSSVF

-19 ALLSLDEKNKNAFKI
+19 ALLSLDEKSKNAFKI
-34 TEEYAKNERVFYK
+34 VEEYAKNENVFYK
-47 NFIAEN
+47 NFITEGGA
-53 GSLVFDYEEFEER
+53 VFDYEEFEER
-66 LKEFKEKYLLYPV
+66 LKEFKEKYPLYPV

-102 LVIYERDLALLY
+102 LLVYERNLALLY
-114 VVLSNIDLSTALA
+114 TLLSSIDLSVALA

-162 DFYATEQKEILASN
+162 DFYAREQKEILALN

-205 YNLASMI
+205 YNLDSMI

-219 LLAKRKAKFKSCVI
+219 LLAKRGAKFKSCVI

-239 LTKQLPLLKEV
+239 LSKQLPLLKEV
-250 QEKVIIFAADSAYP
+250 QERVVIFAADSAYP

-286 EFFKHDFGDKD
+286 EFFKHDFGNKD
-297 KKTTFLLASL
+297 DKTTFLLASL
-307 VHPNAVEYLEKRG
+307 VHPNAIEYLEKRG
-320 RDYVL
+320 RNYIL
-325 IPKHL
+325 ISKHL
-330 NFAQYVDLKAFALLS
+330 NFAQYVDLKAFGLLP
-345 SAVSVAHMALAIA
+345 SAVSVAHMAFAIA

-373 AYNDVGYSHPK
+373 AYNDVGHSHPK
-384 DYQHSANFESEAYEK
+384 DYQHSADFESEAYEK
-399 VKVVAYGGEGFVNS
+399 IKVVAYGGEGFVES

-457 CKDFSENKQ
+457 CKDFNENKQ
-466 NLEKLQPLSEDKQKE
+466 NLVKLKPLSEDKQKE

-495 ECVGFQAMLRAY
+495 ECVEFQAMLRAY
-507 YEDIEPEFLRLN
+507 YEDIEGEFLRLN
-519 TLDLEEGASAS
+519 TLDLEEGLSVS
-530 FSLVL
+530 FSLML
-535 KVDQFRDEFSVISSV
+535 KVDQFRDEFSAISSV
-550 FYELIHAFFAHFCMN
+550 FYELIHAFFVHFCMN

-570 VLNPLIKEDFF
+570 VLNPLTKEDLF
-581 NKNVLYIKE
+581 NKNVLYIKD

-618 ALKAKGLSKYV
+618 TLKTKGLSKYI
-629 ERLSQ
+629 ERLS

>member
-1 MSGIF
+1 MSSVF

-19 ALLSLDEKNKNAFKI
+19 ALLSLDEKSKNAFKI
-34 TEEYAKNERVFYK
+34 VEEYAKNENVFYK
-47 NFIAEN
+47 NFITEGGA
-53 GSLVFDYEEFEER
+53 VFDYEEFEER
-66 LKEFKEKYLLYPV
+66 LKEFKEKYPLYPV

-102 LVIYERDLALLY
+102 LLVYERNLALLY
-114 VVLSNIDLSTALA
+114 TLLSSIDLSVALA

-162 DFYATEQKEILASN
+162 DFYAREQKEILALN

-205 YNLASMI
+205 YNLDSMI

-219 LLAKRKAKFKSCVI
+219 LLAKRGAKFKSCVI

-239 LTKQLPLLKEV
+239 LSKQLPLLKEV
-250 QEKVIIFAADSAYP
+250 QERVVIFAADSAYP

-286 EFFKHDFGDKD
+286 EFFKHDFGNKD
-297 KKTTFLLASL
+297 DKTTFLLASL
-307 VHPNAVEYLEKRG
+307 VHPNAIEYLEKRG
-320 RDYVL
+320 RNYIL

-330 NFAQYVDLKAFALLS
+330 NFAQYVDLKAFSLLS
-345 SAVSVAHMALAIA
+345 SAVSVAHMALALA

-373 AYNDVGYSHPK
+373 AYNDVGHSHPK
-384 DYQHSANFESEAYEK
+384 DYQHSADFESEAYEK
-399 VKVVAYGGEGFVNS
+399 IKVVAYGGEGFVES

-422 ILEDLIKYVVSA
+422 ILEDLVKYVVSA
-434 KIYNATE
+434 KIYNATQ

-457 CKDFSENKQ
+457 CKDFNENKQ
-466 NLEKLQPLSEDKQKE
+466 NLVKLKPLSEDKQKE

-495 ECVGFQAMLRAY
+495 ECVEFQAMLRAY

-519 TLDLEEGASAS
+519 TLDLEEGLRES
-530 FSLVL
+530 FSLML
-535 KVDQFRDEFSVISSV
+535 KVDQFRDEFGAISSV

-570 VLNPLIKEDFF
+570 VLNPLTKEDLF
-581 NKNVLYIKE
+581 NKNVLYIKD

-618 ALKAKGLSKYV
+618 TLKTKGLSKYI
-629 ERLSQ
+629 ERLS

>member
-1 MSGIF
+1 MSIF
-6 ERNLAHLSPSLQN
+6 ERNLAHLSHSLQN
-19 ALLSLDEKNKNAFKI
+19 ALLNLDDESKKSFKVV
-34 TEEYAKNERVFYK
+34 EEYAKNERVFYK
-47 NFIAEN
+47 NFITEGGA
-53 GSLVFDYEEFEER
+53 VFDYEEFEER
-66 LKEFKEKYLLYPV
+66 LKEFKEKYPLYPV

-162 DFYATEQKEILASN
+162 DFYATEQKKILALN

-239 LTKQLPLLKEV
+239 LSKQLPLLKEV
-250 QEKVIIFAADSAYP
+250 QERVVIFAADSAYP

-286 EFFKHDFGDKD
+286 EFFKHDFGNKD
-297 KKTTFLLASL
+297 DKTTFLLASL
-307 VHPNAVEYLEKRG
+307 VHPNAIEYLEKRG
-320 RDYVL
+320 RNYIL
-325 IPKHL
+325 ISKHL
-330 NFAQYVDLKAFALLS
+330 NFAQYVDLKAFGLLP
-345 SAVSVAHMALAIA
+345 SAVSVAHMAFAIA

-373 AYNDVGYSHPK
+373 AYNDVGHSHPK
-384 DYQHSANFESEAYEK
+384 DYQHSADFESEAYEK
-399 VKVVAYGGEGFVNS
+399 IKVVAYGGEGFVES
-413 HEIWIFFRQ
+413 HEIWIFFKQ

-434 KIYNATE
+434 KIYNATQ

-466 NLEKLQPLSEDKQKE
+466 NLVKLQPLSEDKQKE

-495 ECVGFQAMLRAY
+495 ECVEFQVMLRAY

-519 TLDLEEGASAS
+519 TLELEEGLRES

-535 KVDQFRDEFSVISSV
+535 KVDRFRDEFGAISSV
-550 FYELIHAFFAHFCMN
+550 FYELIHAFFVHFCMN

-570 VLNPLIKEDFF
+570 VLNPLTKEDFF

-618 ALKAKGLSKYV
+618 ALKAKGLSKYI
-629 ERLSQ
+629 ERLS

>member
-1 MSGIF
+1 MSSVF

-19 ALLSLDEKNKNAFKI
+19 ALLSLDEKSKNAFKI
-34 TEEYAKNERVFYK
+34 VEEYAKNENVFYK
-47 NFIAEN
+47 NFITEGGA
-53 GSLVFDYEEFEER
+53 VFDYEEFEER
-66 LKEFKEKYLLYPV
+66 LKEFKEKYPLYPV

-102 LVIYERDLALLY
+102 LLVYERNLALLY
-114 VVLSNIDLSTALA
+114 TLLSSIDLSVALA

-162 DFYATEQKEILASN
+162 DFYAREQKEILALN

-205 YNLASMI
+205 YNLDSMI

-219 LLAKRKAKFKSCVI
+219 LLAKRGAKFKSCVI

-239 LTKQLPLLKEV
+239 LSKQLPLLKEV
-250 QEKVIIFAADSAYP
+250 QERVVIFAADSAYP

-271 VPDYVCMVE
+271 VPDYVCMAE

-286 EFFKHDFGDKD
+286 EFFKHDFGNKD
-297 KKTTFLLASL
+297 DKTTFLLASL
-307 VHPNAVEYLEKRG
+307 VHPNAIEYLEKRG
-320 RDYVL
+320 RNYIL

-345 SAVSVAHMALAIA
+345 SAVSVAHMALALA

-373 AYNDVGYSHPK
+373 AYDDVGHSHPK

-399 VKVVAYGGEGFVNS
+399 IKVVAYGGEGFVES

-422 ILEDLIKYVVSA
+422 ILEDLVKYVVSA
-434 KIYNATE
+434 KIYNATQ

-457 CKDFSENKQ
+457 CKDFNENKQ
-466 NLEKLQPLSEDKQKE
+466 NLVKLKPLSEDKQKE

-495 ECVGFQAMLRAY
+495 ECVEFQAMLRAY

-519 TLDLEEGASAS
+519 TLDLEEGLSVS
-530 FSLVL
+530 FSLML
-535 KVDQFRDEFSVISSV
+535 KVDQFRDEFGAISSV

-570 VLNPLIKEDFF
+570 VLNPLTKEDLF
-581 NKNVLYIKE
+581 NKNVLYIKD

-618 ALKAKGLSKYV
+618 TLKTKGLSKYI
-629 ERLSQ
+629 ERLS

>member
-1 MSGIF
+1 MFSVF

-19 ALLSLDEKNKNAFKI
+19 ALLSLDEKSKNAFKI
-34 TEEYAKNERVFYK
+34 VEEYAKNERVFYK
-47 NFIAEN
+47 NFITEGGA
-53 GSLVFDYEEFEER
+53 VFDYEEFEER
-66 LKEFKEKYLLYPV
+66 LKEFKEKYPLYPV

-102 LVIYERDLALLY
+102 LLVYERNLALLY
-114 VVLSNIDLSTALA
+114 TLLSSIDLSVALA

-162 DFYATEQKEILASN
+162 DFYAREQKEILALN

-205 YNLASMI
+205 YNLDSMI

-219 LLAKRKAKFKSCVI
+219 LLAKRGAKFKSCVI

-239 LTKQLPLLKEV
+239 LSKQLPLLKEV
-250 QEKVIIFAADSAYP
+250 QERVVIFAADSAYP

-286 EFFKHDFGDKD
+286 EFFKHDFGNKD
-297 KKTTFLLASL
+297 DKTTFLLASL
-307 VHPNAVEYLEKRG
+307 VHPNAIEYLEKRG
-320 RDYVL
+320 RNYIL
-325 IPKHL
+325 ISKHL
-330 NFAQYVDLKAFALLS
+330 NFAQYVDLKAFGLLP
-345 SAVSVAHMALAIA
+345 SAVSVAHMAFAIA

-373 AYNDVGYSHPK
+373 AYNDVGHSHPK
-384 DYQHSANFESEAYEK
+384 DYQHSADFESEAYEK
-399 VKVVAYGGEGFVNS
+399 IKVVAYGGEGFVES

-457 CKDFSENKQ
+457 CKDFNENKQ
-466 NLEKLQPLSEDKQKE
+466 NLVKLKPLSEDKQKE

-495 ECVGFQAMLRAY
+495 ECVEFQAMLRAY

-519 TLDLEEGASAS
+519 TLDLEEGLSVS
-530 FSLVL
+530 FSLML
-535 KVDQFRDEFSVISSV
+535 KVDQFRDEFSAISSV

-570 VLNPLIKEDFF
+570 VLNPLTKEDLF
-581 NKNVLYIKE
+581 NKNVLYIKD

-618 ALKAKGLSKYV
+618 TLKTKGLSKYI
-629 ERLSQ
+629 ERLS

>member
-1 MSGIF
+1 MSIF

-19 ALLSLDEKNKNAFKI
+19 ALLSLDESCKNAFKI
-34 TEEYAKNERVFYK
+34 VEEYAKNERVFYK
-47 NFIAEN
+47 NFIAV
-53 GSLVFDYEEFEER
+53 GGGAVFDYEEFEER
-66 LKEFKEKYLLYPV
+66 LKEFKEKYPLYPV

-102 LVIYERDLALLY
+102 LIIYERDLALLY
-114 VVLSNIDLSTALA
+114 VVLSSIDLSTALA

-162 DFYATEQKEILASN
+162 DFYATEQKEILALN

-239 LTKQLPLLKEV
+239 LSKQLPLLKEV
-250 QEKVIIFAADSAYP
+250 QEKVVIFAADSAYP

-307 VHPNAVEYLEKRG
+307 VHPNAIEYLEKRG
-320 RDYVL
+320 RNYVL

-345 SAVSVAHMALAIA
+345 SAVSVAHMAFAIA

-373 AYNDVGYSHPK
+373 AYNEQGNSHPK

-399 VKVVAYGGEGFVNS
+399 IKVVAYGGEGFVES
-413 HEIWIFFRQ
+413 HEIWIFFKQ

-434 KIYNATE
+434 KIYNATQ

-466 NLEKLQPLSEDKQKE
+466 NLEKLKPLSEDKQKE

-495 ECVGFQAMLRAY
+495 ESVEFQAMLRAY

-519 TLDLEEGASAS
+519 TLELEEGLRES

-535 KVDQFRDEFSVISSV
+535 KVDKFRDEFSVISSV

-570 VLNPLIKEDFF
+570 VLNPLTKEDFF
-581 NKNVLYIKE
+581 NKNVLYIKD

-618 ALKAKGLSKYV
+618 ALKAKGLSKYI

>member
-1 MSGIF
+1 MSSVF

-19 ALLSLDEKNKNAFKI
+19 ALLSLDEKSKNAFKI
-34 TEEYAKNERVFYK
+34 VEEYAKNENVFYK
-47 NFIAEN
+47 NFITEGGA
-53 GSLVFDYEEFEER
+53 VFDYEEFEER
-66 LKEFKEKYLLYPV
+66 LKEFKEKYPLYPV

-102 LVIYERDLALLY
+102 LLVYERNLALLY
-114 VVLSNIDLSTALA
+114 TLLSSIDLSVALA

-162 DFYATEQKEILASN
+162 DFYAREQKEILALN

-205 YNLASMI
+205 YNLDSMI

-219 LLAKRKAKFKSCVI
+219 LLAKRGAKFKSCVI

-239 LTKQLPLLKEV
+239 LSKQLPLLKEV
-250 QEKVIIFAADSAYP
+250 QERVVIFAADSAYP

-307 VHPNAVEYLEKRG
+307 VHPNAIEYLEKRG
-320 RDYVL
+320 RNYIL

-345 SAVSVAHMALAIA
+345 SAVSVAHMALALA

-373 AYNDVGYSHPK
+373 AYDDVGHSHPK

-399 VKVVAYGGEGFVNS
+399 IKVVAYGGEGFVES

-422 ILEDLIKYVVSA
+422 ILEDLVKYVVSA
-434 KIYNATE
+434 KIYNATQ

-452 PFSEC
+452 LFSEC
-457 CKDFSENKQ
+457 CKDFNENKQ
-466 NLEKLQPLSEDKQKE
+466 NLVKLKPLSEDKQKE

-495 ECVGFQAMLRAY
+495 ECVEFQAMLRAY

-519 TLDLEEGASAS
+519 TLDLEEGLSVS
-530 FSLVL
+530 FSLML
-535 KVDQFRDEFSVISSV
+535 KVDQFRDEFGAISSV

-570 VLNPLIKEDFF
+570 VLNPLTKEDLF
-581 NKNVLYIKE
+581 NKNVLYIKD

-618 ALKAKGLSKYV
+618 TLKTKDLSKYI
-629 ERLSQ
+629 ERLS

>member
-1 MSGIF
+1 MSSVF

-19 ALLSLDEKNKNAFKI
+19 ALLSLDEKSKNAFKI
-34 TEEYAKNERVFYK
+34 VEEYAKNENVFYK
-47 NFIAEN
+47 NFITEGGA
-53 GSLVFDYEEFEER
+53 VFDYEEFEER
-66 LKEFKEKYLLYPV
+66 LKEFKEKYPLYPV

-102 LVIYERDLALLY
+102 LLVYERNLALLY
-114 VVLSNIDLSTALA
+114 TLLSSIDLSVALA

-162 DFYATEQKEILASN
+162 DFYAREQKEILALN

-205 YNLASMI
+205 YNLDSMI

-219 LLAKRKAKFKSCVI
+219 LLAKRGAKFKSCVI

-239 LTKQLPLLKEV
+239 LSKQLPLLKEV
-250 QEKVIIFAADSAYP
+250 QEKVVIFAADSAYP

-286 EFFKHDFGDKD
+286 EFFKHDFGNKD
-297 KKTTFLLASL
+297 DKTTFLLASL
-307 VHPNAVEYLEKRG
+307 VHPNAIEYLEKRG
-320 RDYVL
+320 RNYIL

-345 SAVSVAHMALAIA
+345 SAVSVAHMALALA

-373 AYNDVGYSHPK
+373 AYDDVGHSHPK

-399 VKVVAYGGEGFVNS
+399 IKVVAYGGEGFVES

-422 ILEDLIKYVVSA
+422 ILEDLVKYVVSA
-434 KIYNATE
+434 KIYNATQ

-457 CKDFSENKQ
+457 CKDFNENKQ
-466 NLEKLQPLSEDKQKE
+466 NLVKLKPLSEDKQKE

-495 ECVGFQAMLRAY
+495 ECVEFQAMLRAY

-519 TLDLEEGASAS
+519 TLDLEEGLSVS
-530 FSLVL
+530 FSLML
-535 KVDQFRDEFSVISSV
+535 KVDQFRDEFSAISSV

-570 VLNPLIKEDFF
+570 VLNPLTKEDLF
-581 NKNVLYIKE
+581 NKNVLYIKD

-618 ALKAKGLSKYV
+618 TLKTKGLSKYI
-629 ERLSQ
+629 ERLS

>member
-1 MSGIF
+1 MSSVF

-19 ALLSLDEKNKNAFKI
+19 ALLSLDEKSKNAFKI
-34 TEEYAKNERVFYK
+34 VEEYAKNENVFYK
-47 NFIAEN
+47 NFITEGGA
-53 GSLVFDYEEFEER
+53 VFDYEEFEER
-66 LKEFKEKYLLYPV
+66 LKEFKEKYPLYPV

-102 LVIYERDLALLY
+102 LLVYERNLALLY
-114 VVLSNIDLSTALA
+114 TLLSSIDLSVALA

-162 DFYATEQKEILASN
+162 DFYAREQKEILALN

-205 YNLASMI
+205 YNLDSMI

-219 LLAKRKAKFKSCVI
+219 LLAKRGAKFKSCVI

-239 LTKQLPLLKEV
+239 LSKQLPLLKEV
-250 QEKVIIFAADSAYP
+250 QERVVIFAADSAYP

-286 EFFKHDFGDKD
+286 EFFKHDFGNKD
-297 KKTTFLLASL
+297 DKTTFLLASL
-307 VHPNAVEYLEKRG
+307 VHPNAIEYLEKRG
-320 RDYVL
+320 RNYIL

-345 SAVSVAHMALAIA
+345 SAVSVAHMALALA

-373 AYNDVGYSHPK
+373 AYDDVGHSHPK

-399 VKVVAYGGEGFVNS
+399 IKVVAYGGEGFVES

-422 ILEDLIKYVVSA
+422 ILEDLVKYVVSA
-434 KIYNATE
+434 KIYNATQ

-457 CKDFSENKQ
+457 CKDFNENKQ
-466 NLEKLQPLSEDKQKE
+466 NLVKLKPLSEDKQKE

-495 ECVGFQAMLRAY
+495 ECVEFQAMLRAY

-519 TLDLEEGASAS
+519 TLDLEEGLSVS
-530 FSLVL
+530 FSLML
-535 KVDQFRDEFSVISSV
+535 KVDQFRDEFSAISSV
-550 FYELIHAFFAHFCMN
+550 FYELIHAFFVHFCMN

-570 VLNPLIKEDFF
+570 VLNPLTKEDLF
-581 NKNVLYIKE
+581 NKNVLYIKD

-618 ALKAKGLSKYV
+618 TLKTKGLSKYI
-629 ERLSQ
+629 ERLS

>member
-1 MSGIF
+1 MSSVF

-19 ALLSLDEKNKNAFKI
+19 ALLSLDEKSKNAFKI
-34 TEEYAKNERVFYK
+34 VEEYAKNENVFYK
-47 NFIAEN
+47 NFITEGGA
-53 GSLVFDYEEFEER
+53 VFDYEEFEER
-66 LKEFKEKYLLYPV
+66 LKEFKEKYPLYPV

-102 LVIYERDLALLY
+102 LLVYERNLALLY
-114 VVLSNIDLSTALA
+114 TLLSSIDLSVALA

-162 DFYATEQKEILASN
+162 DFYAREQKEILALN

-205 YNLASMI
+205 YNLDSMI

-219 LLAKRKAKFKSCVI
+219 LLAKRGAKFKSCVI

-239 LTKQLPLLKEV
+239 LSKQLPLLKEV
-250 QEKVIIFAADSAYP
+250 QEKVVIFAADSAYP

-286 EFFKHDFGDKD
+286 EFFKHDFGNKD
-297 KKTTFLLASL
+297 DKTTFLLASL
-307 VHPNAVEYLEKRG
+307 VHPNAIEYLEKRG
-320 RDYVL
+320 RNYIL

-345 SAVSVAHMALAIA
+345 SAVSVAHMALALA

-373 AYNDVGYSHPK
+373 AYDDVGHSHPK

-399 VKVVAYGGEGFVNS
+399 IKVVAYGGEGFVES

-422 ILEDLIKYVVSA
+422 ILEDLVKYVVSA
-434 KIYNATE
+434 KIYNATQ

-457 CKDFSENKQ
+457 CKDFNENKQ
-466 NLEKLQPLSEDKQKE
+466 NLVKLKPLSEDKQKE

-495 ECVGFQAMLRAY
+495 ECVEFQAMLRAY

-519 TLDLEEGASAS
+519 TLDLEEGLSVS
-530 FSLVL
+530 FSLML
-535 KVDQFRDEFSVISSV
+535 KVDQFRDEFGAISSV

-570 VLNPLIKEDFF
+570 VLNPLTKEDLF
-581 NKNVLYIKE
+581 NKNVLYIKD

-618 ALKAKGLSKYV
+618 TLKTKGLSKYI
-629 ERLSQ
+629 ERLS